1 MRTIRPRPFALTVPQ
16 MTHAVKQKLERF
28 RRDPSVETE
37 IGALK
42 QLTEAEALWLSP
54 VLSD

>member
-1 MRTIRPRPFALTVPQ
+1 

-54 VLSD
+54 VLSDWAEAFDHRKLRE